1 MLKLVNQ
8 RLQVEIAEPG
18 QVYQGSRFDWTGF
31 ITQVTLDGQHTYCVP
46 ESLEP
51 GQGSGGCGIC
61 NEFGIAEPV
70 GYEDLAP
77 GGYFPKIGVGLLK
90 RPDQK
95 PYDFFRPYEIIPFP
109 MTMVNIRDGVKFI
122 VEPLECRGYLLEL
135 EKTITIN
142 ENQLQIDYCLK
153 NLGERAVHT
162 TEYCHNFIGIDGY
175 QVGADYKLEFLYP
188 VQLLPAENAAAQEV
202 LRIDGREINW
212 NFQPTEDFYGKLD
225 NIPSEAPHQWTIRHQ
240 PTNTEVTE
248 ESFFSPLRVALW
260 GKGHVI
266 SPEVFIEIKVNPGET
281 QRWSRRYTFS

>member
-1 MLKLVNQ
+1 MLKLANQ

-18 QVYQGSRFDWTGF
+18 QMYQGSRFDWTGF
-31 ITQVTLDGQHTYCVP
+31 ITQVTLDGRHTYCVP
-46 ESLEP
+46 ESLVP

-109 MTMVNIRDGVKFI
+109 MTMVNIRDGVKFT
-122 VEPLECRGYLLEL
+122 VEPLECRGYLLEM

-153 NLGERAVHT
+153 NSGERPVRT
-162 TEYCHNFIGIDGY
+162 TEYCHNFIGIDGH

-188 VQLLPAENAAAQEV
+188 VQLLQEESATTQKV
-202 LRIDGREINW
+202 LRIDGQEISW
-212 NFQPTEDFYGKLD
+212 NFQPKADFYGKLE
-225 NIPSEAPHQWTIRHQ
+225 NISPELPHQWRIRHL
-240 PTNTEVTE
+240 PTKTEVEE
-248 ESFFSPLRVALW
+248 ESFFPPLRVAFW